1 MASPTGGPME
11 SQKSALI
18 GVFDDRYEAERA
30 VRDLEALGF
39 NDKDIGFVI
48 RGTDVGQGGMITDT
62 VGTKDARGALVG
74 AATGAIGGGILA
86 AAVTALLPGV
96 GPVLAAGMLA
106 MFFGYA
112 GAGAAVGGILGAM
125 AGLGYSDEEA
135 RFYQQKF
142 TEGKAIVAVKP
153 ANRWEQ
159 ASEIIQR
166 HGGYDIQRFKQSPI
180 ETKGVLSQP

>member
-1 MASPTGGPME
+1 ME

-62 VGTKDARGALVG
+62 VGTKDGRGALVG

-86 AAVTALLPGV
+86 ATVTALLPGV

-125 AGLGYSDEEA
+125 SGLGYSEEEA
-135 RFYQQKF
+135 RFYEQKF
-142 TEGKAIVAVKP
+142 HEGKAIVAVKP
-153 ANRWEQ
+153 GNRWDQ
-159 ASEIIQR
+159 ATEVIRR
-166 HGGYDIQRFKQSPI
+166 HGGYDIQRFRESPI